1 MTYQLCRKSKRI
13 NKKTPPGTNK
23 QLYSKVARKKIN
35 RQKKITLLYTNNE
48 QVGFEFKNNI
58 IHSSTQKIK
67 DKYKFNKICNKS
79 V

>member
-48 QVGFEFKNNI
+48 QVGFEFKNTI
-58 IHSSTQKIK
+58 LYTVAPKK
-67 DKYKFNKICNKS
+67 
-79 V
+79 